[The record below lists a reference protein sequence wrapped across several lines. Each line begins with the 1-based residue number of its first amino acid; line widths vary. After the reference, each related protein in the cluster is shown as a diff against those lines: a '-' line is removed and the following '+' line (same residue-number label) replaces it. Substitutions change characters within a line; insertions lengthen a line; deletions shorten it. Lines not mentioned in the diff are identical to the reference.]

1 MTLSALTY
9 RHRRLIYL
17 LVVAVTGAGLLALFS
32 LPASIYPEANFSR
45 IAIIAQSATRGP
57 RDMTVAV
64 TRPIEEAM
72 GGVLELRRIRSRTVQ
87 GGVEI
92 SLDFSP
98 SADIQVALQQVQGRL
113 AALRADLPADVSL
126 FADRLTP
133 SAFPIIQYQ
142 LTGAPP
148 IVLRDLAQYL
158 IRPRLAGLPDVGS
171 VEVQGGRVRQI
182 TIALDPARLS
192 STGIGV
198 DEVADA
204 VRSAN
209 VVTAAG
215 RIERHYRQYSV
226 VVSGLTP
233 DPAAVGEVVVRQAG
247 GRNVRVADLGHVAYG
262 MDDLFQIFTGDGRP
276 AALINV
282 SRQLNGNVLTVERG
296 VAAVMDSIRPQL
308 PRGAQLEL
316 VYNQAALVRESVGSV
331 RDAML
336 LGGFFAVLVL
346 LVFLGNWRVT
356 LAAALTLP
364 LSVIGTFAGLHLAG
378 QSLNLMSLG
387 GLAVAIGLII
397 DDAVVVVENIER
409 RLALHPDEPPGE
421 VVRRGTDEIFG
432 AVAGSTLTTVVVF
445 APLGLLEGVVGD
457 FFRSF
462 AIALAISVVLSL
474 VLAMT
479 LIPALVEHW
488 LLSAGV
494 LSSRRGLSLAR
505 LEAWYTRRVA
515 GILRHRRL
523 ALLGVAGLVVLAVGL
538 ARVMGTD
545 FLPAMDEGG
554 FILDYWTPT
563 GSSLAE
569 TDRELHQ
576 IESILQADPDIQAF
590 SRRTGAEL
598 GFAATAPNRGDITVL
613 LHPLG
618 AREASVYE
626 VMDRVRLRIETE
638 LPEVRVEF
646 VQLLQDIIGDLA
658 GNPEP
663 VEIKLFSADQAAAE
677 RSGVAIGSVID
688 TIPGLVDVF
697 NGVQGRDPEVRVT
710 LEPGAARR
718 LGLTNAEVS
727 DQARASLFG
736 AEAGSAREFDR
747 LVPIVARLPDSVRF
761 DPDIVSRLPVVG
773 PDGWAPLASLGSV
786 QDTSEAAEL
795 QRENL
800 RPLVAVTGRVSGS
813 SLGAVMQRVRA
824 AVAKV
829 PLPAGVDLELGGQWV
844 SQRRAFRQLFL
855 VFLLASVTVLGVLV
869 AQFRSYRGALA
880 IALAAPLGITGAF
893 LALVVTGVP
902 FNVSSFMGL
911 ILLIGLVV
919 KNGIILLDA
928 AMRQREA
935 GLGEEEALVEA
946 GRIRM
951 RPILMTT
958 LCTLAG
964 LLPLAFGFGSG
975 SELQRPLAIAVVGGL
990 TLSTVVT
997 LVMLPVGLEWLGAL
1011 RERSDDM

>member
-1 MTLSALTY
+1 MSLSALTH
-9 RHRRLIYL
+9 RHRRLLYL
-17 LVVAVTGAGLLALFS
+17 AVASLTAGGLLSLFN

-45 IAIIAQSATRGP
+45 IAIIAQSATREP
-57 RDMTVAV
+57 RDMTVAI

-72 GGVLELRRIRSRTVQ
+72 SGVLHLRRIRSRTVQ
-87 GGVEI
+87 GAAEL

-98 SADIQVALQQVQGRL
+98 GVDIQLALQQVQGRL
-113 AALRADLPADVSL
+113 AALRGNLPADVTL

-142 LTGAPP
+142 VTGAPP
-148 IVLRDLAQYL
+148 IVLRDLALYL
-158 IRPRLAGLPDVGS
+158 IRPRLVGLPDVGS

-182 TIALDPARLS
+182 TVTLDPARLAV
-192 STGIGV
+192 TGIGV
-198 DEVADA
+198 DEVAA
-204 VRSAN
+204 AIRAAN

-215 RIERHYRQYSV
+215 RIEREYRQHTV
-226 VVSGLTP
+226 IISGLTP
-233 DPAAVGEVVVRQAG
+233 DPSAVSQVVVRQVAG
-247 GRNVRVADLGHVAYG
+247 RPVHVTDLGGVAYG
-262 MDDLFQIFTGDGRP
+262 MEDQFKIITGDGRP
-276 AALINV
+276 AALINI
-282 SRQLNGNVLTVERG
+282 SRQVNGNVLTVEQG
-296 VAAVMDSIRPQL
+296 VAAVMDSIRLQL
-308 PRGAQLEL
+308 PQGAQLEL
-316 VYNQAALVRESVGSV
+316 VYDQAALVRESVASV

-364 LSVIGTFAGLHLAG
+364 LSVIGTFAGLWLAG

-409 RLALHPDEPPGE
+409 RLALHPNEPPAE
-421 VVRRGTDEIFG
+421 IVRRGTEEIFG
-432 AVAGSTLTTVVVF
+432 AVAGSTVTTVVVF
-445 APLGLLEGVVGD
+445 APLGLLQGVVGD

-462 AIALAISVVLSL
+462 AIALAISVALSL
-474 VLAMT
+474 VLATT
-479 LIPALVEHW
+479 LIPAIIERW
-488 LLSAGV
+488 MLSPGV
-494 LSSRRGLSLAR
+494 LSSRRGLSLQR
-505 LEAWYTRRVA
+505 MEAAYTHWIRS
-515 GILRHRRL
+515 ILRHRRL
-523 ALLGVAGLVVLAVGL
+523 ALVGL
-538 ARVMGTD
+538 AALVLATVGLAGVMGTD

-576 IESILQADPDIQAF
+576 IEAILTADPDIQAF

-613 LHPLG
+613 LKPRG
-618 AREASVYE
+618 ARESSVYA
-626 VMDRVRLRIETE
+626 VMDRVRVRVEAEI
-638 LPEVRVEF
+638 PEVRIEF

-663 VEIKLFSADQAAAE
+663 VEVKLFSTDHAAAE
-677 RSGVAIGSVID
+677 RAGRAMG
-688 TIPGLVDVF
+688 TALEGIPGLVDLF
-697 NGVQGRDPEVRVT
+697 DGVQGRNPEVRIDLDPRAV
-710 LEPGAARR
+710 GR
-718 LGLTNAEVS
+718 LGLTNAAVA

-736 AEAGSAREFDR
+736 EDAGAAREYDR
-747 LVPIVARLPDSVRF
+747 LVPIQVRLPDSVRYTS
-761 DPDIVSRLPVVG
+761 DIAARLPIIG
-773 PDGWAPLASLGSV
+773 PAGWAPLGALGV
-786 QDTSEAAEL
+786 VRDTSEPAEL

-800 RPLVAVTGRVSGS
+800 RPLIAVTGRVSGA
-813 SLGAVMQRVRA
+813 SLGSVMQRVRQ
-824 AVAKV
+824 AVATV
-829 PLPAGVDLELGGQWV
+829 PLPAGVDLEFGGQYR
-844 SQRRAFRQLFL
+844 SQQQAFRQLFL
-855 VFLLASVTVLGVLV
+855 VFLLATAVVLGVLV
-869 AQFRSYRGALA
+869 AQFRSYRGAVA

-893 LALVVTGVP
+893 LGLVITGVP

-928 AMRQREA
+928 AMHERAA
-935 GLGEEEALVEA
+935 GRSEEESLVEA

-964 LLPLAFGFGSG
+964 LLPLAFGLGSG
-975 SELQRPLAIAVVGGL
+975 AELHRPLAIAVIGGL
-990 TLSTVVT
+990 SLSTVVT
-997 LVMLPVGLEWLGAL
+997 LIMLPIGLEWLRAL
-1011 RERSDDM
+1011 RDSPR